1 MPVVVCAKQADVPS
15 ERDDYRISVMS
26 GCVGH
31 VVPTNPRAGRSDG
44 TAPGTRRWLTR
55 YAGSS
60 GYPKVNTYASGPGS
74 RKVISSLRS
83 WSVSVCSRSSSSAR
97 WCSERRRPVLGG
109 PARHDDYDRD
119 DRLWISF
126 GFWWVY
132 FYSSTVGCRDATA

>member
-55 YAGSS
+55 CAGSS
-60 GYPKVNTYASGPGS
+60 GYPKVNTYASAPGS
-74 RKVISSLRS
+74 RNVISNLRS
-83 WSVSVCSRSSSSAR
+83 RIVVLAHETSSSSSMTCRHAA
-97 WCSERRRPVLGG
+97 GG
-109 PARHDDYDRD
+109 PLGNRHDPGNAAHRFA
-119 DRLWISF
+119 RGAFRS
-126 GFWWVY
+126 VH
-132 FYSSTVGCRDATA
+132 